1 MAGNR
6 CCVCHGPVLWSPVD
20 PICQRCVA
28 ELYPEAAA
36 RRADT
41 QHAYRVKR
49 TAASYEQAREA
60 DEVDAPPKRKGR
72 LDEDRL

>member
-20 PICQRCVA
+20 PICQRCFA

-36 RRADT
+36 RRSDT
-41 QHAYRVKR
+41 QHARRVAR
-49 TAASYEQAREA
+49 TAESYDQARAVDEA
-60 DEVDAPPKRKGR
+60 DAPVKHKGPA
-72 LDEDRL
+72 